1 MEFMKAKRPPPPSL
15 VEEVLAWRED
25 RAFDMP
31 GWYYES
37 KPKMSSV
44 KSSVLPPDFRKP
56 GT

>member
-31 GWYYES
+31 DWYYES